1 MSIFA
6 QNTNMND
13 ILNEHDVTLLVD
25 AFYGK
30 VLKDELLAPFFK
42 NIDFEHH
49 KPRMIH
55 FWSFVLLDVSGYTT
69 NVTDKHLNMPL
80 QKEHFDRWLTLFF
93 ETIDAHFSGEKAET
107 AKQRAKV
114 VGWTIASKMN

>member
-80 QKEHFDRWLTLFF
+80 QKEHFDSWLTLFF
-93 ETIDAHFSGEKAET
+93 ETIDAHF
-107 AKQRAKV
+107 
-114 VGWTIASKMN
+114 